1 MMALAGISPTGALI
15 QILPD
20 GTRKTVEPDDRVRLV
35 PACSSGAGRVFKQ
48 G

>member
-1 MMALAGISPTGALI
+1 MTGGLT

-35 PACSSGAGRVFKQ
+35 AGAQFKRGPRFKQ

>member
-1 MMALAGISPTGALI
+1 MALAGISPTGGLM

-20 GTRKTVEPDDRVRLV
+20 GTRKTVEPDDPGTPGSGVAFKRRPRV
-35 PACSSGAGRVFKQ
+35 KQ